1 MMTAEEKL
9 YHDIWKAKVGREKDL
24 ALDGSLRTSS
34 AVKITEGGK
43 RLLDIGCGEGS
54 FIVQV
59 RQKFAEVY
67 GIDISDDVIEL
78 SIKNNIIAKKV
89 NLNNEPIPFPDNYFD
104 AVVTLDVI
112 EHVFDPVLFLNEI
125 KRVLVGGGY
134 TIISTPNIRKIQRI
148 VSLIMGHFPR
158 TSYDPIGFDGGH
170 LHYFTSKDLRQ
181 LLEQNGF
188 HVELIDGLCG
198 DRRTWKYRLAV
209 AILGKAFE
217 KEFLSGGL
225 LVNARKPLQN

>member
-1 MMTAEEKL
+1 MTAEEKL

-134 TIISTPNIRKIQRI
+134 TIEKHPKYTEDSENCIAYHGT
-148 VSLIMGHFPR
+148 FPA
-158 TSYDPIGFDGGH
+158 D
-170 LHYFTSKDLRQ
+170 
-181 LLEQNGF
+181 
-188 HVELIDGLCG
+188 
-198 DRRTWKYRLAV
+198 
-209 AILGKAFE
+209 
-217 KEFLSGGL
+217 FL
-225 LVNARKPLQN
+225 